1 MLENANWI
9 APSEDFGAV
18 SPTFLKRFN
27 CSGEV
32 ASATLTVTSVGV
44 YVAQMNGER
53 VGNFVLAPGWTS
65 YKKRH
70 QVQQYDVTA
79 LLSADNLLEVT
90 VAKGWYL
97 SRMAWSDCKYL
108 PGEMSLIVLLEIVYA
123 DGRKETLSTDDS
135 WTVKQSPLRFC
146 EIYDGELYDA
156 TKTNEPEGPV
166 CTLDFP
172 KDNLIEQE
180 GEIVSEQVHVR
191 PTAYFVTPKG
201 ERVID
206 FGQEMTGY
214 VSFRVKGKAGDRVKF
229 THFEILDQE
238 GNVYTQNYRSA
249 KATLEYVCRDGEQYY
264 KPTHT
269 FYGFRCIRIDE
280 FPGEVD
286 LNDFEAIAVHSD
298 MKRTGYL
305 ESSNPLLNQL
315 FHNVIWG
322 QRGNFLDIPT
332 DCPQRDERLGWTGD
346 AQVFCRTATYN
357 FDTEK
362 FFKKWFGDIRADQ
375 WENGGIPHVIPY
387 ILEDQACSSA
397 WGDAGIICPWQVYL
411 TYGDREVLARQYES
425 MQGWVRYIESQ
436 SKEEFLW
443 SGCWHFGDWCALDL
457 GRETVDSASNKDF
470 IASVYYANAVDILI
484 RAGRVLGKDVSAY
497 EALYPKIVAKIQER
511 FPTLSTQTEHA
522 LALYFGIAADKAATA
537 ASLARL
543 VEENGNCLNT
553 GFVGTPYLLHALSQ
567 NGYTDLAYTL
577 LLQEKYP
584 SWLFSVK
591 QGATTIWEHWD
602 GIKEDGSIW
611 DPGMN
616 SYNHYAYGAVADWVY
631 GVAAGIRTVEEAP
644 GFERIVIE
652 PHPDGRLGWLAAS
665 IETRHGLVSSRW
677 YAFEGGWRYE
687 ITTPSPTLIRI
698 DGKEYAV
705 EAGSYLF

>member
-1 MLENANWI
+1 M
-9 APSEDFGAV
+9 
-18 SPTFLKRFN
+18 
-27 CSGEV
+27 
-32 ASATLTVTSVGV
+32 
-44 YVAQMNGER
+44 
-53 VGNFVLAPGWTS
+53 
-65 YKKRH
+65 
-70 QVQQYDVTA
+70 
-79 LLSADNLLEVT
+79 
-90 VAKGWYL
+90 
-97 SRMAWSDCKYL
+97 
-108 PGEMSLIVLLEIVYA
+108 
-123 DGRKETLSTDDS
+123 
-135 WTVKQSPLRFC
+135 
-146 EIYDGELYDA
+146 
-156 TKTNEPEGPV
+156 
-166 CTLDFP
+166 
-172 KDNLIEQE
+172 
-180 GEIVSEQVHVR
+180 
-191 PTAYFVTPKG
+191 
-201 ERVID
+201 
-206 FGQEMTGY
+206 
-214 VSFRVKGKAGDRVKF
+214 
-229 THFEILDQE
+229 
-238 GNVYTQNYRSA
+238 
-249 KATLEYVCRDGEQYY
+249 
-264 KPTHT
+264 
-269 FYGFRCIRIDE
+269 
-280 FPGEVD
+280 
-286 LNDFEAIAVHSD
+286 
-298 MKRTGYL
+298 
-305 ESSNPLLNQL
+305 
-315 FHNVIWG
+315 
-322 QRGNFLDIPT
+322 
-332 DCPQRDERLGWTGD
+332 
-346 AQVFCRTATYN
+346 
-357 FDTEK
+357 
-362 FFKKWFGDIRADQ
+362 
-375 WENGGIPHVIPY
+375 
-387 ILEDQACSSA
+387 
-397 WGDAGIICPWQVYL
+397 
-411 TYGDREVLARQYES
+411 
-425 MQGWVRYIESQ
+425 
-436 SKEEFLW
+436 
-443 SGCWHFGDWCALDL
+443 
-457 GRETVDSASNKDF
+457 DSASNKDF

>member
-166 CTLDFP
+166 RTLDFP

-206 FGQEMTGY
+206 FGQEMNGY

-298 MKRTGYL
+298 MKRTGHL

-397 WGDAGIICPWQVYL
+397 WGDAGVICPWQVYL

-443 SGCWHFGDWCALDL
+443 FGCWHFGDWCALDL